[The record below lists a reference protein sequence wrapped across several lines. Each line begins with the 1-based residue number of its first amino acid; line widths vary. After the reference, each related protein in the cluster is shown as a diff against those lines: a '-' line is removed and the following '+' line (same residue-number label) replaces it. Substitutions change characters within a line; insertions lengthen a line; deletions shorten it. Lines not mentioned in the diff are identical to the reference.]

1 MMFRIGGGI
10 RVNSRFAASL
20 SDRSFVLA
28 TSSSLPLPLPLKQ
41 QQQRHQ
47 QQSCQR
53 IGKTSYYVRR
63 TFSSSSSSGT
73 WNWSNFAAAATDKKE
88 NNEGASNDSQES
100 QVLKKTAELYMSL
113 MPLNKKV
120 GKLRLFLQGNKEW
133 YGPSGKT
140 LISSRDLTPCPIVS
154 YLKTQYQMQHSLRY
168 LFLINT
174 LASWSTGTAAS
185 SRWCRKY
192 LDWEQYTSS
201 FCLFGGK
208 PFQWKIIF
216 Y

>member
-1 MMFRIGGGI
+1 MFRIGGGI

-41 QQQRHQ
+41 Q

-88 NNEGASNDSQES
+88 NSEGASNDSQES

-120 GKLRLFLQGNKEW
+120 GKLSLWENS
-133 YGPSGKT
+133 Y
-140 LISSRDLTPCPIVS
+140 ILT
-154 YLKTQYQMQHSLRY
+154 R
-168 LFLINT
+168 FNT
-174 LASWSTGTAAS
+174 LSHCLLSKNSISNATLFTVPFLDKHTSFVVHWNS
-185 SRWCRKY
+185 SSK
-192 LDWEQYTSS
+192 LQMVS
-201 FCLFGGK
+201 K
-208 PFQWKIIF
+208 VP
-216 Y
+216 